1 MAKDEGRSGEREDEV
16 KGEAEVMDLRNE
28 DNDVVV
34 VDSPPDARKGKRP
47 APSSDV
53 AIVDERAPKAPRY
66 GTTTC
71 HESSSSGAGPGPAS
85 LAANAANAATNA
97 HYSSLFRSRQHASSQ
112 SSHARSR
119 TPGSSLADSVFGP
132 PAGLSWVFA
141 GGGGAARINGN
152 PPANAS
158 SIAGLCPESLSLM
171 MRELTSNDY
180 DFLRSLDENVS
191 QPNRIATDNDIN
203 YFCTEETVTVD
214 REESPD
220 TRCFCLDTPTIG
232 DSVLT
237 LPCSHW
243 FHKDCIR
250 NWLKRD
256 KSCPICKKDMDYT
269 AQNANTR
276 GKRARHQ

>member
-1 MAKDEGRSGEREDEV
+1 
-16 KGEAEVMDLRNE
+16 
-28 DNDVVV
+28 
-34 VDSPPDARKGKRP
+34 
-47 APSSDV
+47 
-53 AIVDERAPKAPRY
+53 
-66 GTTTC
+66 
-71 HESSSSGAGPGPAS
+71 
-85 LAANAANAATNA
+85 
-97 HYSSLFRSRQHASSQ
+97 
-112 SSHARSR
+112 
-119 TPGSSLADSVFGP
+119 
-132 PAGLSWVFA
+132 
-141 GGGGAARINGN
+141 
-152 PPANAS
+152 
-158 SIAGLCPESLSLM
+158 M

-214 REESPD
+214 RKESPD

-256 KSCPICKKDMDYT
+256 KSCPICKKDMDST